1 MLHNSVLA
9 SQGWFCTPWK
19 ACRFVKR
26 HALVVNISRCHTM
39 LVNKKKTLRAVRRME
54 SIFLY
59 RDILIYF
66 NYPMGRR
73 FQLPIFW
80 SHFYLCTDN
89 CTLVVVQHQLL

>member
-1 MLHNSVLA
+1 MSYNVSE
-9 SQGWFCTPWK
+9 Q
-19 ACRFVKR
+19 
-26 HALVVNISRCHTM
+26 
-39 LVNKKKTLRAVRRME
+39 KKTLRAVRRME

-89 CTLVVVQHQLL
+89 CTLVVVQHKLL